1 MHMLVR
7 PWDAVSANI
16 LKNCFRKAS
25 VSEETQVAS
34 INDED
39 HAFKLLEEKVNELKS
54 RGLVDGGLTVD
65 VYVNIDF
72 EVCTSETSAITDR
85 QILDSILIK
94 NYDEEEEDTDEDSK
108 DMPPEK
114 PKLLEIAN
122 ATELLECWSLFD
134 NSGAEIRQ
142 SLSLIKEV

>member
-1 MHMLVR
+1 MLVR

>member
-1 MHMLVR
+1 MLVR

-94 NYDEEEEDTDEDSK
+94 NYDEEEEDRDEESK